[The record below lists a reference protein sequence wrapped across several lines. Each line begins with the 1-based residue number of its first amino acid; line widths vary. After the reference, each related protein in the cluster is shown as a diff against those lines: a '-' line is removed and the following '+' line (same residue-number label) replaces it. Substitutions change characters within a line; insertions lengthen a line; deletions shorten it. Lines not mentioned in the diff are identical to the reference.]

1 MKTYQNIEF
10 EITDSIGTVWLNR
23 PDKHNALNAEMIAEI
38 IECFE
43 ELNNNQEVRIVML
56 RGRGKSFCAGADL
69 NYMKG
74 KVLYFTLYSSI
85 SGQKSMVQLPS
96 SNFPFLL

>member
-1 MKTYQNIEF
+1 MKTYNNIEF
-10 EITDSIGTVWLNR
+10 ELTNSIGTVWLNR

-43 ELNNNQEVRIVML
+43 ELNSNDKVRIVML

-74 KVLYFTLYSSI
+74 IATFGFDENYNDSLDR
-85 SGQKSMVQLPS
+85 KSVV
-96 SNFPFLL
+96 